1 MRTHT
6 TELES
11 CVLSIV
17 NASAP
22 CTAYS
27 VRMTLAQSASSF
39 WSGSTGAV
47 YPLLRRLEE
56 RGLVEADDHS
66 WGNGAKRLFR
76 LTRAGRAELRRWAR
90 TLPEW
95 TGATTMDAI
104 RTRIFAFDS
113 LTDRERRGFVERAE
127 ALTRTYIRRL
137 REEIAELRA
146 AGRRWDAAGTTGGLR
161 ELEARLRWLR
171 EIRALLDSK

>member
-1 MRTHT
+1 MRTYN
-6 TELES
+6 TELEC

-17 NASAP
+17 NANAP

-56 RGLVEADDHS
+56 RGLVAADDRP
-66 WGNGAKRLFR
+66 WGESAKKLFR
-76 LTRAGRAELRRWAR
+76 LTRTGRAELKRWAR

-95 TGATTMDAI
+95 TGATTMDPI
-104 RTRIFAFDS
+104 RTRIFAFNS
-113 LTDRERRGFVERAE
+113 LSDRERRRFVERAE
-127 ALTRTYIRRL
+127 ALTRDCIRRL
-137 REEIAELRA
+137 REETAELRA
-146 AGRRWDAAGTTGGLR
+146 DGRKWDAAGTTGALR

-171 EIRALLDSK
+171 EIRALLDS